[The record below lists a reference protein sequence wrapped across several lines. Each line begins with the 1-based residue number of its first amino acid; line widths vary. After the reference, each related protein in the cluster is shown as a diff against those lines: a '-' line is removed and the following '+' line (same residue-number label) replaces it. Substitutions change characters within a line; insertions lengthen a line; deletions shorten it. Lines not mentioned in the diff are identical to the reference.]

1 HLARG
6 TDLRA
11 LFEELDGERT
21 FNLIDAILE
30 EDVLR
35 GADLQENGLEKIRT
49 AIMSAYKETPVY
61 GTPSSAPAGL
71 HSGRVLQEQTDEDG
85 NYEGVS
91 PFAGLREAP
100 VG

>member
-1 HLARG
+1 
-6 TDLRA
+6 
-11 LFEELDGERT
+11 
-21 FNLIDAILE
+21 
-30 EDVLR
+30 
-35 GADLQENGLEKIRT
+35 
-49 AIMSAYKETPVY
+49 MSAYKETPVY

-85 NYEGVS
+85 NYEGDS